1 MILVIYVFP
10 KLQTAKGVV
19 RQMSKNPRF
28 GTPLESQ
35 HVEWSQ
41 TSVKSAWH
49 PLYNIFHH
57 SEENWLEKCL
67 Y

>member
-41 TSVKSAWH
+41 TSVKSA
-49 PLYNIFHH
+49 
-57 SEENWLEKCL
+57 
-67 Y
+67 